1 MRMRELSTTGIKISE
16 LALGS
21 MTWGTQ
27 NTVAEGHAQI
37 DRALERG
44 VNIIDTAEMYPTNPL
59 SKETQGDTQ
68 KVIGAWV
75 AQNPSRRGDVLL
87 ATKVSGSGYKNVRDG
102 APISR
107 DTIHQAI
114 EASLKDMQTDY
125 IDLYQLHWPNRGS
138 FQFRQNWSFDAT
150 GQDTGE
156 VARHMEEV
164 LTTMAEL
171 QKAGKIRHFG
181 LSNESAWGCT
191 KWCMMADQLGAPR
204 PVSTQNEY
212 SLMYR
217 SHDTDMAE
225 MSHHEK
231 VDLLSFSPLAT
242 GILSGKYLGDQ
253 TPQGSRRTF
262 VSDLG
267 GRITERSGL
276 AAEAYTAVA
285 QKHGL
290 DPCQMALAWCRTR
303 PFMGTA
309 IFGATTMEQLDVALG
324 SVDVVLSDEVLAEL
338 NAVHRAHP
346 QPY

>member
-27 NTVAEGHAQI
+27 NTTAEGQAQI
-37 DRALERG
+37 DRAIERG
-44 VNIIDTAEMYPTNPL
+44 VNIIDTAEMYPVNPL

-68 KVIGAWV
+68 KIIGQWV
-75 AQNPSRRGDVLL
+75 AKNPSKRGDVLL
-87 ATKVSGSGYKNVRDG
+87 ATKVSGSGYENVREG
-102 APISR
+102 LPISR
-107 DTIHQAI
+107 DTIHVAI
-114 EASLKDMQTDY
+114 EASLRDMKTDY

-138 FQFRQNWSFDAT
+138 FQFRKNWNFDAT
-150 GQDTGE
+150 GQDTEE
-156 VARHMEEV
+156 VVRHMEEV

-171 QKAGKIRHFG
+171 HKNGKIRHFG

-191 KWCMMADQLGAPR
+191 RWCVLADALGVPR

-242 GILSGKYLGDQ
+242 GILSGKYLEDQ
-253 TPQGSRRTF
+253 TPPGSRRTF
-262 VSDLG
+262 VDTLG
-267 GRITERSGL
+267 GRVTRRSFP
-276 AAEAYTAVA
+276 ASEAYVNVA
-285 QKHGL
+285 KKHGL

-303 PFMGTA
+303 PFVGTS
-309 IFGATTMEQLDVALG
+309 IFGSTSMEQLDVALG
-324 SVDVVLSDEVLAEL
+324 SVNVELSDAVLADIDT
-338 NAVHRAHP
+338 VHRAHP

>member
-27 NTVAEGHAQI
+27 NTTAEGHAQI

-44 VNIIDTAEMYPTNPL
+44 VNLIDTAEMYPTNPL

-68 KVIGAWV
+68 RVIGEWV
-75 AQNPSRRGDVLL
+75 AKNPAKRSEVLL
-87 ATKVSGSGYKNVRDG
+87 ATKVSGSGHKNVRDG

-107 DTIHQAI
+107 DTIHVAI
-114 EASLKDMQTDY
+114 EQSLRDMQTDY

-138 FQFRQNWSFDAT
+138 FQFRQNWTFDAT
-150 GQDTGE
+150 GQDTAE
-156 VARHMEEV
+156 VSRHMEEV
-164 LTTMAEL
+164 LITMVEL

-191 KWCMMADQLGAPR
+191 KWCIMADQLSAPR

-242 GILSGKYLGDQ
+242 GILSGKYLNNEI
-253 TPQGSRRTF
+253 PQGSRRSF
-262 VSDLG
+262 VENLG
-267 GRITERSGL
+267 GRITERSFP
-276 AAEAYTAVA
+276 AAAAYVGVA

-290 DPCQMALAWCRTR
+290 DSCQMALAWCRTR

-324 SVDVVLSDEVLAEL
+324 SVDVVLSDEVLKEL
-338 NAVHRAHP
+338 NVVHQAHP

>member
-150 GQDTGE
+150 GQDTDE

-276 AAEAYTAVA
+276 AAEAYIAVA

>member
-1 MRMRELSTTGIKISE
+1 MRMRELSTTGLKISE

-27 NTVAEGHAQI
+27 NTESEGHAQI

-59 SKETQGDTQ
+59 SKETQGNTER
-68 KVIGAWV
+68 VIGTWV
-75 AQNPSRRGDVLL
+75 AKNKAKRGDFVL

-102 APISR
+102 QPISR
-107 DTIHQAI
+107 ETIHTAL
-114 EASLKDMQTDY
+114 EASLQSLQTDY
-125 IDLYQLHWPNRGS
+125 VDIYQLHWPNRGS

-150 GQDTGE
+150 SQDTNE
-156 VARHMEEV
+156 VLGHMEEV
-164 LTTMAEL
+164 LTTLAEL

-191 KWCMMADQLGAPR
+191 RWCMMADQLGAPR
-204 PVSTQNEY
+204 PVSVQNEY

-217 SHDTDMAE
+217 THDTDMAE

-262 VSDLG
+262 AKDLG
-267 GRITERSGL
+267 GRITERSHV
-276 AAEAYTAVA
+276 AAAAYIDVA
-285 QKHGL
+285 KKHGL

-309 IFGATTMEQLDVALG
+309 IFGSTTMEQLDNVLA
-324 SVDVVLSDEVLAEL
+324 SVELTLSDEVMGEID
-338 NAVHRAHP
+338 AVHRAHP
-346 QPY
+346 MPY

>member
-27 NTVAEGHAQI
+27 NTTDEGHAQI

-44 VNIIDTAEMYPTNPL
+44 VNIIDTAEMYPVNPL
-59 SKETQGDTQ
+59 SKETQGETQ
-68 KVIGAWV
+68 RVIGEWV
-75 AQNPSRRGDVLL
+75 AKNPAKRSDVLL

-107 DTIHQAI
+107 DTIHVAI
-114 EASLKDMQTDY
+114 EKSLKDMQTDY

-150 GQDTGE
+150 GQDTAE

-191 KWCMMADQLGAPR
+191 RWCVMADALGAPR

-262 VSDLG
+262 VNDLG
-267 GRITERSGL
+267 GRMTERSFP
-276 AAEAYTAVA
+276 ASKAYVAVA

-309 IFGATTMEQLDVALG
+309 IFGATTMEQLDVALD
-324 SVDVVLSDEVLAEL
+324 SVDVELSEEVLKDIDT
-338 NAVHRAHP
+338 VHRAHP

>member
-1 MRMRELSTTGIKISE
+1 MRMRELSRTGIKISE

-21 MTWGTQ
+21 TTWGTQ
-27 NTVAEGHAQI
+27 NTTLEGHAQI
-37 DRALERG
+37 DRAMERG
-44 VNIIDTAEMYPTNPL
+44 VNIIDTAEMYPVNPL

-68 KVIGAWV
+68 KVIGEWV
-75 AQNPSRRGDVLL
+75 AKNPSKRGDVLL
-87 ATKVSGSGYKNVRDG
+87 ATKVSGSGYENVREG

-107 DTIHQAI
+107 DTIHAAI
-114 EASLKDMQTDY
+114 EASLRDMRTDY

-138 FQFRQNWSFDAT
+138 FQFRQNWNFDAT
-150 GQDTGE
+150 GQDTNE
-156 VARHMEEV
+156 VDRHMAEV
-164 LTTMAEL
+164 LTTMADL
-171 QKAGKIRHFG
+171 QKAGKVRHFG

-191 KWCMMADQLGAPR
+191 RWCVMADTLGAPR

-242 GILSGKYLGDQ
+242 GILSGKYLNDQ
-253 TPQGSRRTF
+253 TPQDSRRTF
-262 VSDLG
+262 VEDLG
-267 GRITERSGL
+267 GRMTRRSF
-276 AAEAYTAVA
+276 AASEAYLNVA
-285 QKHGL
+285 KKHSL
-290 DPCQMALAWCRTR
+290 NPCQMALAWCRTR

-309 IFGATTMEQLDVALG
+309 IFGSTTMEQLDVALG
-324 SVDVVLSDEVLAEL
+324 SVDVELSDAVLTDID
-338 NAVHRAHP
+338 NAHRAHP